1 MSDAGFGFCQEAFEQ
16 LMNILS
22 LLDNLSEF
30 LGVEVSNII
39 FFAIG
44 RVWGIR
50 STTFTRR
57 KKAVI

>member
-1 MSDAGFGFCQEAFEQ
+1 MSDADFRIGQEAFEQ
-16 LMNILS
+16 LMSILS
-22 LLDNLSEF
+22 LLDNLAEF
-30 LGVEVSNII
+30 LGMEVSNMV